1 MFQSSLNKGPF
12 YAINAKAF
20 SKSMKSRRPVI
31 CFVLACILDDAIYE
45 PDIFP
50 DSSIFQETRLVIID
64 DLLQNLFNAIC
75 D

>member
-1 MFQSSLNKGPF
+1 MF
-12 YAINAKAF
+12 
-20 SKSMKSRRPVI
+20 
-31 CFVLACILDDAIYE
+31 CTCILDDAIYE

-64 DLLQNLFNAIC
+64 GRPQNFFNVIC